1 MSFFVLQFKI
11 FTEPFAFIWMILE
24 IFFVYWNANSKSQ
37 MHIGAVIYSA
47 FFLMIFHF
55 AVEPSIYMG

>member
-1 MSFFVLQFKI
+1 MSFLFLLFKVFI
-11 FTEPFAFIWMILE
+11 EPFAFSQMILE
-24 IFFVYWNANSKSQ
+24 IFFVYWNDNSKSQ
-37 MHIGAVIYSA
+37 MHIGVIYSA